1 MMQAFLPRLK
11 RIVLKIGSSLLV
23 SPTSGINR
31 DYLDHLAEQVALL
44 KEEGRELLLVSSGAI
59 AAGMERLNLKERPS
73 SISELQATAAV
84 GQGFLM
90 HLYEEAFERK
100 NIKVAQVLL
109 THEDFRDRKRYLNA
123 RSTLLTLLSLG
134 VVPIINEND
143 SVAIEEIRLGDND
156 TLAALTAGLVEA
168 DLLVIFTDV
177 EGFFVEGPEGKKLLS
192 VVKGDFR
199 ELEAFAQGPGSKVG
213 TGGMLTKLKA
223 ARLASRAGIP
233 TLIVK
238 GSDPKV
244 LEKVLQ
250 GERLGTLFLPQ
261 SSKLTGKKRWIG
273 LNVKPKGTLIVDQGA
288 KEAILKRGKSL
299 LPSGIKEVIGDFQR
313 GDTVRLRDEEGQD
326 FAQGL
331 TNYSAKEIREVM
343 GLKTYQIEGVLGYKY
358 SDEVIH
364 RDNLVLLE

>member
-1 MMQAFLPRLK
+1 MELPLSKSK

-23 SPTSGINR
+23 RPSLGINR
-31 DYLDHLAEQVALL
+31 EYLDNLAHHVALL

-59 AAGMERLNLKERPS
+59 AAGMERLNLKEKPS

-123 RSTLLTLLSLG
+123 RSTLLTLLSFG

-156 TLAALTAGLVEA
+156 TLAALTASLVDAE
-168 DLLVIFTDV
+168 LLVIFTDV

-192 VVKGDFR
+192 LVKGDFR
-199 ELEAFAQGPGSKVG
+199 DLEAFAHGPGSKVG

-223 ARLASRAGIP
+223 AKLASRAGIP

-238 GSDPKV
+238 GSDPEV
-244 LEKVLQ
+244 LKKVLQ
-250 GERLGTLFLPQ
+250 GESFGTLFLPER
-261 SSKLTGKKRWIG
+261 SKLTGKKRWIG
-273 LNVKPKGTLIVDQGA
+273 LNIKPKGTIIVDQGA

-299 LPSGIKEVIGDFQR
+299 LPSGIKEVIGEFQR
-313 GDTVRLRDEEGQD
+313 GDTVRLKDEEGHD

-331 TNYSAKEIREVM
+331 TNYSSGEIREIK
-343 GLKTYQIEGVLGYKY
+343 GLKTYQIEEVLGYKY